1 MKEVTEEEKKTITQ
15 KLKSFQ
21 LQGLISYGKYLT
33 DQLEYASKSDIRK
46 AYKKYIENQIEM
58 NNEKITRLSE

>member
-1 MKEVTEEEKKTITQ
+1 MEEVTEQEKKTIAQ
-15 KLKSFQ
+15 KFKDFQ

-46 AYKKYIENQIEM
+46 AYKKYIEDQIVM
-58 NNEKITRLSE
+58 NNEKIEKLK